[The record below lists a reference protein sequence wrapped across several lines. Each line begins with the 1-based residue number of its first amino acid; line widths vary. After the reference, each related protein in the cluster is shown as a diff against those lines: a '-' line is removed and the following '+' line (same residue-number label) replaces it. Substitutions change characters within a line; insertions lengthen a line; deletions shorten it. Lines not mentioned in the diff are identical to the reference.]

1 MKYTLF
7 ILIFIHYWFEPILG
21 QEKEFK
27 PNTIEIIKEI
37 IKDTLFIPKQAKFNK
52 VNSRRIMQ
60 FELPQNTVKWLY
72 YFESIDKMHINE
84 ALGRDYFSLA
94 DFKSDSFKK
103 DIQVVGYP
111 VNVRKVGPV
120 KLEVLLLDNEEA
132 EEFMRTENDFY
143 ASLRPKS
150 YFKNG
155 STLCEVG
162 DCNSSGKV
170 ILDSIESG
178 KLYLGFRNINYRED
192 AYIIVQIMAFVQ

>member
-72 YFESIDKMHINE
+72 YFESIDKMKINE
-84 ALGRDYFSLA
+84 ALGRNYFSPG
-94 DFKSDSFKK
+94 DFKTDSSKK
-103 DIQVVGYP
+103 DIQVVGNP
-111 VNVRKVGPV
+111 LNVRKVGPV
-120 KLEVLLLDNEEA
+120 KLEVLLLDNGEA
-132 EEFMRTENDFY
+132 EEFMRTENNFY
-143 ASLRPKS
+143 AFLRPKS

-170 ILDSIESG
+170 ILDSIGSG
-178 KLYLGFRNINYRED
+178 KLYLGFRNINYQED
-192 AYIIVQIMAFVQ
+192 AYIIVQIVAFVQ